1 MQKHSILDF
10 EKQLA
15 DLDKLITDYQNAKGV
30 SEKERK
36 ANLAGLHS
44 KRQELLGRMYE
55 HLTPW
60 DEVQLARHP
69 QRPYSFD
76 YIRLLFEEFTELR
89 GDRLA
94 GDDQA
99 IIGGPARFRGRSVM
113 IVGQQKGRDLNERKN
128 RNFGMPRAEGYR
140 KALRLMK
147 MAEKLGLPV
156 VTLIDTPGADPN
168 VSSEEHGISAA
179 IAENLMEMSVLRTP
193 IVGVIIGE
201 GGSGGALGIGV
212 ADRVLMLEH
221 AIYSVI
227 APEGCA
233 AILETFGRDPSR
245 ADEAAAAMKVTA
257 ANALEL
263 GLIDELLPEPLG
275 AAHRDPEATAAVL
288 GESLQKHL
296 ESLAALAPDK
306 LIEERYEKLRAFGR
320 YQIQPQP
327 ETVPAPP
334 SVEAA

>member
-1 MQKHSILDF
+1 MQQHSILDF

-15 DLDKLITDYQNAKGV
+15 ELDRLITEYQNAKGV

-44 KRQELLGRMYE
+44 KRQELFGRMYE

-60 DEVQLARHP
+60 DEVWLARHP
-69 QRPYSFD
+69 QRPYSLD
-76 YIRLLFEEFTELR
+76 YIRILFEEFTELR

-99 IIGGPARFRGRSVM
+99 IIGGPARFLGRSVM
-113 IVGQQKGRDLNERKN
+113 VVGQQKGRDLKERQN
-128 RNFGMPRAEGYR
+128 RNFGMPGAHGYR

-147 MAEKLGLPV
+147 MAQKLRLPV
-156 VTLIDTPGADPN
+156 VTFIDTPGADPN

-179 IAENLMEMSVLRTP
+179 IAQNLMEMSVLRTP
-193 IVGVIIGE
+193 IVSIIIGE

-212 ADRVLMLEH
+212 ADRVVMLEH

-245 ADEAAAAMKVTA
+245 ANEAAAAMKVTA
-257 ANALEL
+257 ASALEL
-263 GLIDELLPEPLG
+263 GLIDEVLPEPLG
-275 AAHRDPEATAAVL
+275 AAHRDPEATAATI
-288 GESLQKHL
+288 GASLQKHL
-296 ESLAALAPDK
+296 ETLTALAPDK
-306 LIEERYEKLRAFGR
+306 LVEERYQKLRAIGR
-320 YQIQPQP
+320 YLTQP
-327 ETVPAPP
+327 EPEQAAPAT
-334 SVEAA
+334 VEAA

>member
-60 DEVQLARHP
+60 DEVWLARHP
-69 QRPYSFD
+69 QRPYSLD
-76 YIRLLFEEFTELR
+76 YIRILFEEFTELR

-99 IIGGPARFRGRSVM
+99 IIGGPARFMGRSIMV
-113 IVGQQKGRDLNERKN
+113 VGQQKGRDLKDRQN

-179 IAENLMEMSVLRTP
+179 IAENLMQMSVLRTP
-193 IVGVIIGE
+193 IVSVIIGE

-233 AILETFGRDPSR
+233 AILETFGRDPTR
-245 ADEAAAAMKVTA
+245 GNEAAEAMRVTA
-257 ANALEL
+257 ASALEL
-263 GLIDELLPEPLG
+263 GLIDEVLPEPLG
-275 AAHRDPEATAAVL
+275 AAHRDLDTTAAAIGAAL
-288 GESLQKHL
+288 TKHL
-296 ESLAALAPDK
+296 DLLIGLAPED
-306 LIEERYEKLRAFGR
+306 LVEERYQKLRAYGR
-320 YQIQPQP
+320 YLTQAAPNA
-327 ETVPAPP
+327 TTPA